1 MIPLD
6 DLLVHPTALET
17 CIFKRALGAGPMIPV
32 VEVQRKVTWDLAFQ
46 AHWPRGWLLSLALK
60 SPQWPD
66 EGDLEALPSQVR
78 STDPG

>member
-1 MIPLD
+1 
-6 DLLVHPTALET
+6 
-17 CIFKRALGAGPMIPV
+17 MIPV

-66 EGDLEALPSQVR
+66 EGDLEALPSQVH